1 MLRPLVLIAAS
12 NLSAP
17 IIMLVATPLISRAY
31 SVEVIGLYQWALS
44 LTLVFSLLFSLQINH
59 SLLSSEDGSD
69 LNNKAGRISLIMC
82 YCAAFVTIVT
92 LLGRLVIV
100 FEFWFYAKVYLISL
114 LMALN
119 LVFSGL
125 FARRK
130 KYTAIASHALM
141 KAVLISCVSVFLSFS
156 PSVDSLIL
164 ASVISEAAVLMYA
177 ICTSPLKFTHCQ
189 HNLKS
194 LIAEL
199 RLNLNNIKFFL
210 PSQIM
215 SSLTSV
221 MVMWS
226 IKAVSLNELGLFGM
240 LLRVVASPLYALGN
254 ALKSVFYNQLL
265 EVKNKILLITS
276 MSIGMHLFGL
286 IFSSIYIA
294 CEFNFLKIL
303 LGNEWREA
311 DIYLP
316 YFTMWIVS
324 SVANIIPAE
333 VFKHSN
339 KQSNIFIAESSA
351 LLVKLVIVILFM
363 NFKISTNILYVYPLC
378 FYFINL
384 SILMFYFYKLPGAII
399 MLKKDR
405 LTINDA

>member
-1 MLRPLVLIAAS
+1 MFKPLALIAAS

-17 IIMLVATPLISRAY
+17 IIMLVVTPLISRVY
-31 SVEVIGLYQWALS
+31 PVEVIGLYQWALS

-59 SLLSSEDGSD
+59 SLLSSEDGVD

-82 YCAAFVTIVT
+82 YCAALVAIAT
-92 LLGRLVIV
+92 LFGRLVIV
-100 FEFWFYAKVYLISL
+100 FDFWFYAKVYLISL

-130 KYTAIASHALM
+130 KYTAIASPALM

-164 ASVISEAAVLMYA
+164 ASVVSELVVLVCV
-177 ICTSPLKFTHCQ
+177 IRTSQLKFTQCQ
-189 HNLKS
+189 HDAKS

-215 SSLTSV
+215 SSLTNV

-265 EVKNKILLITS
+265 EVKNKILLVTS
-276 MSIGMHLFGL
+276 MSIGMHLLGL
-286 IFSSIYIA
+286 MFSSIYIA
-294 CEFNFLKIL
+294 CEFDFLKIL

-311 DIYLP
+311 DTYLP

-339 KQSNIFIAESSA
+339 KQSNIFIAEASA
-351 LLVKLVIVILFM
+351 LLAKLVIVISFM
-363 NFKISTNILYVYPLC
+363 NFKISTNILYGYPLF

-384 SILMFYFYKLPGAII
+384 SILMFYFYKLPSAII
-399 MLKKDR
+399 MLGSQR
-405 LTINDA
+405 WTASDA